1 MENKNLKLIFFG
13 FMVFFFVVLKGQDP
27 QFSQFFNSSLYY
39 NPATA
44 GITRDFRFSS
54 SYRKLWSKIPGDLS
68 TYYLAADYQLSK
80 KNIGLGFIMLNDNE
94 GLYNLRTQRLELIFS
109 YRAIDEKD
117 KMLQFGMSVFS
128 INKKDFKNKDFIFTD
143 QLDPVHGVIQQS
155 SFMGEAVEPVIYADW
170 NAGVV
175 YRQNF
180 TRQKMTPTIGFSA
193 SHLTRP
199 EISFVNSEK
208 VRLPVKYV
216 VNASLLTQVT
226 FENSIASKF
235 KAAYLNPG
243 FVYEYQEPLHTLTI
257 GSGFDIYPFRFG
269 AWFRNQS
276 FFSEEAVKFNSVI
289 ISAGIVIPLSS
300 NNQLAHELI
309 IDYTYD
315 STVSKLEFASGGA
328 HEISL
333 IYNMSLAEKKGV
345 CYNEW
350 WKKRET
356 FKAPELKKK

>member
-1 MENKNLKLIFFG
+1 MMFSFTNLR
-13 FMVFFFVVLKGQDP
+13 GQDP

-54 SYRKLWSKIPGDLS
+54 SYRKLWSKVPGDLS
-68 TYYLAADYQLSK
+68 TYYLAADYQLSR
-80 KNIGLGFIMLNDNE
+80 KNIGLGLIMLNDNE
-94 GLYNLRTQRLELIFS
+94 GLYNLRTQRMELIFS
-109 YRAIDEKD
+109 YRVIDAKD
-117 KMLQFGMSVFS
+117 KMLQLGMSVFS
-128 INKKDFKNKDFIFTD
+128 INKKDFQDKNFIFAD
-143 QLDPVHGVIQQS
+143 QLDPVHGAIYPTA
-155 SFMGEAVEPVIYADW
+155 FMGEAVEPVVYADW

-180 TRQKMTPTIGFSA
+180 TRQKMTPTLGFSV

-208 VRLPVKYV
+208 VRLPMKYV
-216 VNASLLTQVT
+216 LNASLLKQVT

-235 KAAYLNPG
+235 KVAFLNPG
-243 FVYEYQEPLHTLTI
+243 IVYEYQEPLHTFTI
-257 GSGFDIYPFRFG
+257 GSGFDIYPFRLG

-276 FFSEEAVKFNSVI
+276 FFSEESAKFNSVI
-289 ISAGIVIPLSS
+289 ISAGIVIPISS
-300 NNQLAHELI
+300 NRHLTHDLI

-333 IYNMSLAEKKGV
+333 IYNLSLPAKKGI
-345 CYNEW
+345 CFTEW
-350 WKKRET
+350 WKDRET